1 MALLP
6 IALARN
12 TCCGGLQVPG
22 RVGRVLGRGEQE
34 GDQPG
39 APQVQ
44 PPQQGATVHFHL
56 TSGTKSPLISS
67 LTFLLE
73 ADPDSY
79 LGTFN
84 CSLC

>member
-1 MALLP
+1 MLAQENFLLP
-6 IALARN
+6 TALTRN
-12 TCCGGLQVPG
+12 ICCVGLQVPG

-56 TSGTKSPLISS
+56 TSGNNFHPIFSS
-67 LTFLLE
+67 
-73 ADPDSY
+73 
-79 LGTFN
+79 
-84 CSLC
+84 